1 MALEGLKLKA
11 AQRRQAAYDKAINSP
26 VDYVR
31 EEALRQ
37 YREDSW
43 QAHRFDAAL
52 LRKALAEARKAERT
66 FDTRTCQICG
76 RAIKASSGLIAH
88 HGYERPGWGYQTTSC
103 LGARYEP
110 FERSADRLRQVIQDL
125 EGGQLIRDRAR
136 VAELAAAPASLEY
149 RRKVKGSGRYV
160 RRSYVYDY
168 ETVTVERP
176 ASFDNA
182 AEIFYPAE
190 GTYEYQLISARGAA
204 AQALRDLE
212 AFLSWQNG
220 RLAAWK
226 AAR

>member
-103 LGARYEP
+103 LGARKCGKP
-110 FERSADRLRQVIQDL
+110 
-125 EGGQLIRDRAR
+125 GGQIYYYAKVLRDYRPCLSFH
-136 VAELAAAPASLEY
+136 VVASLCAW
-149 RRKVKGSGRYV
+149 
-160 RRSYVYDY
+160 D
-168 ETVTVERP
+168 
-176 ASFDNA
+176 
-182 AEIFYPAE
+182 
-190 GTYEYQLISARGAA
+190 
-204 AQALRDLE
+204 
-212 AFLSWQNG
+212 WQFE
-220 RLAAWK
+220 L
-226 AAR
+226 